1 MMLIILHGE
10 NIIDSRNKL
19 VELINDAKNKNKSI
33 ERLDA
38 KKINPGILESKLIK
52 QDLFGTEITIII
64 EELHSLPRSKQKNIL
79 VELIAKSEVNVIL
92 WEKRKLTATMLK
104 KFPQAKTIEFKLSN
118 SLFNWLDSLSGN
130 KKNKKQQITT
140 LHQALKDED
149 PYLCL
154 IMLAR
159 QTRMLIQVKESGTM
173 AGSPWMVQKIKKQ
186 SQLFSLQQLLNIHRQ
201 LLNID
206 LHQKTSTNAL
216 NLDQELDLLLL
227 NM

>member
-38 KKINPGILESKLIK
+38 KKINPGILESKLVK

-64 EELHSLPRSKQKNIL
+64 EELHSLPRSKQKKLL
-79 VELIAKSEVNVIL
+79 VELIAKSEVSVIL

-130 KKNKKQQITT
+130 KKNRKQQITT

>member
-130 KKNKKQQITT
+130 KKNRKQQITT

>member
-38 KKINPGILESKLIK
+38 KKINPGILESKLVK

>member
-10 NIIDSRNKL
+10 NIVDSRNKL

-38 KKINPGILESKLIK
+38 KKINPGILESKLVK

-64 EELHSLPRSKQKNIL
+64 EELHSLPRSKQKKLL
-79 VELIAKSEVNVIL
+79 VELIAKSEVSVIL

-104 KFPQAKTIEFKLSN
+104 KFPQAKTIEFKRSN
-118 SLFNWLDSLSGN
+118 SVFNWLDSLSGN
-130 KKNKKQQITT
+130 KKNKKQQIST

-149 PYLCL
+149 SYLCL

-159 QTRMLIQVKESGTM
+159 QTRMLIQVKENGTI

-186 SQLFSLQQLLNIHRQ
+186 SQLFSLQQLLSIHRQ